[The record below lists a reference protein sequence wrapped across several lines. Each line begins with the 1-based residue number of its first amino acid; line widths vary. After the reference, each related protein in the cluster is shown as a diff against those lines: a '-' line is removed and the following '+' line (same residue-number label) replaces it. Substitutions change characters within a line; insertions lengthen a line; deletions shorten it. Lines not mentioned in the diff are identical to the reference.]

1 MFRSILNTFGT
12 KSATAVINLLIAIA
26 LSRYLGAAGKGE
38 QSLII
43 TTIAFI
49 LVFANLVGGAT
60 LVYLTPRHR
69 ASVLLIPSYLWTL
82 FVSILAYVILALFHV
97 VEKQYILHICIL
109 ALLNSY
115 VSIHSSLLI
124 GKEKIAA
131 ANMLNLIQP
140 LITVITLMVL
150 FAAFKKADISSYIIS
165 LYLAFGISLVIS
177 VFMVIKWF
185 GRDIVPS
192 SEGSVQVVRDLI
204 RFGFLN
210 QVAHITQM
218 LSFRLSYYVLAHYH
232 GDAALGIYSN
242 GISLAESIWL
252 ISKSIS
258 MVQYARIANT
268 EDREYSRQLTARL
281 VKVSL
286 VASVVLLI
294 PLLAFPSEV
303 YRLIF
308 GQEFGDVKNVIWTLA
323 GGVLIYNISI
333 LTGHYFS
340 GTGRYHINAI
350 TSTLGLVFSII
361 LYYTMIPAWGMY
373 GAGIGTSL
381 SYLLTTS
388 ILVFLFYRESTI
400 KTGMFSFN
408 KEDLSFLKIGIK
420 ELLKRKQS

>member
-1 MFRSILNTFGT
+1 VFRSILNTFGT

-43 TTIAFI
+43 TTVAFI

-69 ASVLLIPSYLWTL
+69 ASVLLIPSYIWTL
-82 FVSILAYVILALFHV
+82 FISILAYLVLAVFHIV
-97 VEKQYILHICIL
+97 DKQYILHICIL
-109 ALLNSY
+109 SLLNSY
-115 VSIHSSLLI
+115 VSIHSSILI

-131 ANMLNLIQP
+131 ANLLNLVQP
-140 LITVITLMVL
+140 VITVVVL
-150 FAAFKKADISSYIIS
+150 IILFMGFKKTDISAYIIS

-218 LSFRLSYYVLAHYH
+218 LSFRLSYYVLDHFRGEAQ
-232 GDAALGIYSN
+232 LGVYSN

-258 MVQYARIANT
+258 MVQYARIANS
-268 EDREYSRQLTARL
+268 DDKDYARELTVRL
-281 VKVSL
+281 IKGSLAVS
-286 VASVVLLI
+286 VLLLV
-294 PLLAFPSEV
+294 PLVVFPPEI
-303 YRLIF
+303 YRFVF
-308 GQEFGDVKNVIWTLA
+308 GPEFGDVRNVIWTLA
-323 GGVLIYNISI
+323 AGVLIYNISI

-340 GTGRYHINAI
+340 GTGKYYVNAL
-350 TSTLGLVFSII
+350 TSTLGLIVSVA
-361 LYYTMIPAWGMY
+361 LYYTMIPAWGIY
-373 GAGIGTSL
+373 GAGFA
-381 SYLLTTS
+381 TS
-388 ILVFLFYRESTI
+388 ISYIFTSGVLVFLFYRESGSTSSI
-400 KTGMFSFN
+400 IRFG
-408 KEDLSFLKIGIK
+408 KEDIEYLKREMK
-420 ELLKRKQS
+420 ELLKRK